1 MGKIIFSSWAGKTID
16 NRGLGVKQHAYA
28 GDLGL
33 PSGYDHTKVAAFMG
47 WDGFVVWDEKINV
60 VDMAHAYIKE
70 VQKISCGECMV
81 GYIGIGVIADTL
93 AKILDGKGG
102 EEDIDLL
109 QWLANG
115 IKENARCTFG
125 QTAPIPIIDSIK
137 YYRDEYLKLI
147 KKNRKTVPE
156 SSYKVMVT
164 APCME
169 ACPAHL
175 DIPGYIE
182 LIRNHR
188 YGESLSLIRNGVCLP
203 GVIGRVCTAPCEEAC
218 RRTQYDGHVCIRLL
232 KRCVADWE
240 MNSGLTPS
248 FAKPRKSKEKVAI
261 IGAGPAGLACSY
273 NLALKGYRVTIF
285 EELPIAGGMAAVGIP
300 QYRLPTKILDR
311 DIELIEKTGVEI
323 RLNTKIGKDLE
334 MGELWKGGYKAIFI
348 AIGAH
353 KGRKMGA
360 EGEDKD
366 YEGFVD
372 GMKFLQDVNL
382 GRVIEP
388 KNRVLVVGGG
398 DVALD
403 CARSCLRLGF
413 RDVNIVYRRSRV
425 EMPARKAEIEE
436 AEREGV
442 KISYLAAP
450 TKILARDS
458 KVIGAECIKMALGE
472 PDSSGRRRPIPIK
485 GSEFVMEADM
495 IIPAIGQQ
503 PDLSFLP
510 DRDQIKLAKQMTI
523 ETDTT
528 TCQTS
533 SEGIFAG
540 GDCVTGPAVLIDA
553 LASGN
558 KAAQSIDQYIRKG
571 KVIQGEDSK
580 LESAVKGINLSEQ
593 REQEIIPREM
603 PQITSQLPL
612 KKRIGNFR
620 EVENGFNT
628 EAASEEA
635 KRCLRCYRV
644 MVWATAE

>member
-1 MGKIIFSSWAGKTID
+1 MGKVVFSSWAGKTVD

-28 GDLGL
+28 GDLGI

-47 WDGFVVWDEKINV
+47 WDGFVVWDEKVNI

-70 VQKISCGECMV
+70 VQKICCGECMV
-81 GYIGIGVIADTL
+81 GYIGITALADAL
-93 AKILDGKGG
+93 ARILDGKGR
-102 EEDIDLL
+102 EEDINLL

-115 IKENARCTFG
+115 IKENAGCTFG

-147 KKNRKTVPE
+147 KNKKAVPK
-156 SSYKVMVT
+156 SNYKVMVT

-175 DIPGYIE
+175 DIPGYIQ
-182 LIRNHR
+182 LIRNQR
-188 YGESLSLIRNGVCLP
+188 YRESLSLIRNGVCLP

-218 RRTQYDGHVCIRLL
+218 RRTQYDGRVCIRLL
-232 KRCVADWE
+232 KRYVADWE

-248 FAKPRKSKEKVAI
+248 SAKPRKSKEKVAI

-273 NLALKGYRVTIF
+273 NLALKGYQVTIF
-285 EELPIAGGMAAVGIP
+285 EELSVAGGMAAVGIP
-300 QYRLPTKILDR
+300 QYRLPRKILER
-311 DIELIEKTGVEI
+311 DIELIEKAGVEI
-323 RLNTKIGKDLE
+323 RLNTKIGRDLE
-334 MGELWKGGYKAIFI
+334 MEGLWKDGYKAIFI

-360 EGEDKD
+360 EGEDND

-372 GMKFLQDVNL
+372 GMKFLRDVNL

-398 DVALD
+398 DVAVD

-436 AEREGV
+436 AEKEGV
-442 KISYLAAP
+442 KISYLVTP

-485 GSEFVMEADM
+485 GSEFVMKADM

-510 DRDQIKLAKQMTI
+510 DRNQIKLAEQMTI

-533 SEGIFAG
+533 GEGIFAG

-558 KAAQSIDQYIRKG
+558 RAAQSIDQYIRKG
-571 KVIQGEDSK
+571 KVTQGEDSK
-580 LESAVKGINLSEQ
+580 LEITVKGINLSEQ
-593 REQEIIPREM
+593 REQEIVPREM

-612 KKRIGNFR
+612 KKRFGNFR
-620 EVENGFNT
+620 EVEKGFT
-628 EAASEEA
+628 TKAALEEA

-644 MVWATAE
+644 MVWLPSK

>member
-1 MGKIIFSSWAGKTID
+1 
-16 NRGLGVKQHAYA
+16 
-28 GDLGL
+28 
-33 PSGYDHTKVAAFMG
+33 
-47 WDGFVVWDEKINV
+47 
-60 VDMAHAYIKE
+60 
-70 VQKISCGECMV
+70 
-81 GYIGIGVIADTL
+81 
-93 AKILDGKGG
+93 
-102 EEDIDLL
+102 
-109 QWLANG
+109 
-115 IKENARCTFG
+115 
-125 QTAPIPIIDSIK
+125 
-137 YYRDEYLKLI
+137 
-147 KKNRKTVPE
+147 
-156 SSYKVMVT
+156 
-164 APCME
+164 
-169 ACPAHL
+169 
-175 DIPGYIE
+175 
-182 LIRNHR
+182 
-188 YGESLSLIRNGVCLP
+188 
-203 GVIGRVCTAPCEEAC
+203 
-218 RRTQYDGHVCIRLL
+218 
-232 KRCVADWE
+232 

-248 FAKPRKSKEKVAI
+248 FAKPRKSKERIAI

-334 MGELWKGGYKAIFI
+334 MGDLWKGGYKAIFI

-388 KNRVLVVGGG
+388 KNRILIVGGG
-398 DVALD
+398 DVAVD

-436 AEREGV
+436 AEKEGV

-450 TKILARDS
+450 TKILAKDG

-510 DRDQIKLAKQMTI
+510 VRDQIKLAKQLTI
-523 ETDTT
+523 ETDIT

-533 SEGIFAG
+533 GEGIFAG

-571 KVIQGEDSK
+571 KVTQGEDTK
-580 LESAVKGINLSEQ
+580 LESAVKGINISAQ

-628 EAASEEA
+628 EAALEEA

>member
-1 MGKIIFSSWAGKTID
+1 MSKVIFSSWAGKTVD
-16 NRGLGVKQHAYA
+16 NRGLGVEQHAYA

-33 PSGYDHTKVAAFMG
+33 PSGYDHTKMAAFMG

-93 AKILDGKGG
+93 ARILDGKGG

-147 KKNRKTVPE
+147 KNKKAVPK
-156 SSYKVMVT
+156 SNYKVMVT

-175 DIPGYIE
+175 DVPGYIE

-218 RRTQYDGHVCIRLL
+218 RRVQYDGHVCIRLL

-248 FAKPRKSKEKVAI
+248 SAKPRKSKEKVAI

-273 NLALKGYRVTIF
+273 NLALKGYQVTIF
-285 EELPIAGGMAAVGIP
+285 EELPVAGGMAAVGIP

-334 MGELWKGGYKAIFI
+334 IGDLWKGGYKAIFI

-360 EGEDKD
+360 EGEDRD

-398 DVALD
+398 DVAVD

-436 AEREGV
+436 AEKEGI

-450 TKILARDS
+450 TKVLAKDG

-523 ETDTT
+523 ETDIT

-533 SEGIFAG
+533 GEGIFAG

-571 KVIQGEDSK
+571 KVTQSEDSK
-580 LESAVKGINLSEQ
+580 LQHAVKSINLSEQ

-628 EAASEEA
+628 EAALEEA

-644 MVWATAE
+644 MIWATAE